1 MKIPRALLSNLYQ
14 FFSNQAQ
21 DPQDVADAYVALLAK
36 PFGERPLRTTVD
48 KMGMGEHLEG
58 YNDHISK
65 VTDGIYSAFHINHL
79 LEVNRDS

>member
-1 MKIPRALLSNLYQ
+1 MEIPRALLSNLYQ

-21 DPQDVADAYVALLAK
+21 DTQDVADAYVAILAK

-58 YNDHISK
+58 YNDHISR

-79 LEVNRDS
+79 LEVKQES